1 MSVHFGDFDPLI
13 HQLDSSGFVE
23 EEEKPLKQINQ
34 YLLVQK
40 LGYGSYAKVYLAI
53 NVETKMLFALKRFKL
68 CDLQHLDAGVSQLER
83 EVNSMRRISHPNII
97 HLYEVLHVESSD
109 IVYLVIDYCDC
120 GSLQHL
126 LDNNT
131 KTPDLNIIKFIFKSV
146 LKAVSFLH
154 SLGMVHQDI
163 KPSNILL
170 CSDARVY
177 LADFGLGHSF
187 QSATMVVG
195 SPAYQAPEA
204 LTEGEYETQMDAL
217 NPAKEDVWSLGV
229 TLYQLLFNKL
239 PFSGE
244 NVYEIAKNVMQNALE
259 IPKGTDQEICDI
271 LHGMLNVIPSYRMS
285 VEDVMNSPFFKNSKD
300 VDHFDFERI
309 LPKVSPDRKIN
320 KVSAKKCDQNYSFA
334 RPKLTTEQLLKN
346 LSLLP
351 PITPAV

>member
-1 MSVHFGDFDPLI
+1 MSIYFGDFDPLI
-13 HQLDSSGFVE
+13 HRLDSSGFV

-53 NVETKMLFALKRFKL
+53 NVETKMLYALKRFKL

-83 EVNSMRRISHPNII
+83 EVNAMRRIKHPNII
-97 HLYEVLHVESSD
+97 HLYEVLHVEASD
-109 IVYLVIDYCDC
+109 IIYLVIDYCDC

-126 LDNNT
+126 LDSNA
-131 KTPDLNIIKFIFKSV
+131 KIPDLNDIKFIFQSV
-146 LKAVSFLH
+146 LKAVSYLH
-154 SLGMVHQDI
+154 SRGMVHQDI

-170 CSDARVY
+170 CSDARVF

-204 LTEGEYETQMDAL
+204 LNEGEFDQIDSL

-229 TLYQLLFNKL
+229 TLYQLLFNRL

-244 NVYEIAKNVMQNALE
+244 NVYEIAKNVMHNALE
-259 IPKGTDQEICDI
+259 IPKGTDKEICDL
-271 LHGMLNVIPSYRMS
+271 LHGMLNVMPTDRMS
-285 VEDVMNSPFFKNSKD
+285 VEDVMNSSFFKNVTEVK
-300 VDHFDFERI
+300 HFNFERI
-309 LPKVSPDRKIN
+309 LPKVDPERKIN
-320 KVSAKKCDQNYSFA
+320 KIIAKICDQNYSFA

-346 LSLLP
+346 LSLLT
-351 PITPAV
+351 PITPTV